1 MADLTF
7 RFGSSG
13 ADRLK
18 GDMRAVSDNSV
29 LAARGARLLS
39 DALEKQRRAAG
50 VSAGAT
56 IALAKADSILADAEE
71 ELSGRAALADAALRG
86 QGDAAR
92 KAGRDAA
99 VARAGFSG
107 LAGAGGIPGGGMGAA
122 IAAGVALSPVIATL
136 AVGMGGL
143 GLAAIG
149 VAKNQKLM
157 ATELAPLKAEFS
169 SFQKALQPEVLKLFG
184 TGIKIAGGLLHDI
197 QPVAAATGKAFDTL
211 LGRVGAEFR
220 SGEWQGFFGFMERSA
235 GPDIKLLG
243 DNFIS
248 LMRVLP
254 GLLEALQPVASA
266 LLQVTNAGLGAIG
279 MVEALVKK
287 TRQAGGGQPT
297 IWDEIKGGIGWVE
310 QHAPAG
316 NKSIGQLVEGW
327 LGMTSAADA
336 AGKATGAAGE
346 AFKGAWPKAQS
357 YAQWVQASATATT
370 NLANAQNAAVSA
382 QLAYGSNIL
391 TSANDAETFRQKLKA
406 STGQVGLHSQAQR
419 DSFGAALTYIGDL
432 SRQATAAVTSGHG
445 TAAAIA
451 AIRAGLPVLDSAKT
465 KNKLYWQEVATLNSY
480 LRKLELIKFISTPIH
495 VTGTGKWSV
504 TGTTITPGVAHGPQ
518 NIGAAGY
525 AAGGRVPF
533 STGIPGRDSVLV
545 MTKPG
550 EIFVPPEKGPMLAPA
565 LHAAGIP
572 GFAKGGVAGSYG
584 PGHVSGLPRW
594 TSGRIDATL
603 TAVAQNTAQAM
614 LNAMAAAQKAAK
626 AAAANPFAGITG
638 VPSGGKISGS
648 AAAAMKFAQS
658 ILWAYGWSQ
667 NQWPSLRA
675 LWMGESG
682 WRWDAYN
689 ASSGATGIPQSL
701 PGSKM
706 ASAGADWRT
715 NPATQIRWGLGYIK
729 SVYGSPANAYSRWLG
744 RSPHWYGEGGI
755 VPGFASGGTVG
766 QQGAAW
772 LKAWQTRHGGGWGS
786 AWGPVVLN
794 EQIDRMKAAIGR
806 AKTLASAPGLSAG
819 QHKFW
824 AAAAAD
830 ETKRLGVLGREL
842 TTERAWRYQLGLN
855 ELGLDKE
862 IRAAGSLPSLAGPVK
877 GWKAALGRDR
887 ATVSAISKMLGY
899 SDAYLA
905 AHKPAPAGV
914 LATHSYG
921 GDIVNS
927 IAPVLAAA
935 LGPFTGAARGGMVS
949 YDRGGWLKPGATMA
963 WNGTNRPEMV
973 VPSGGGGGG
982 SVTVVLENH
991 GVIGSEQQ
999 LEAWLVRSLNKAA
1012 QHGRLSQAVNT
1023 AYRPPAGLRR

>member
-56 IALAKADSILADAEE
+56 IALARADSILADAEE

-99 VARAGFSG
+99 VARAGFTG
-107 LAGAGGIPGGGMGAA
+107 LAGAGGIPGGGLGAV
-122 IAAGVALSPVIATL
+122 IAAGVVLSPVIATL

-157 ATELAPLKAEFS
+157 ATELAPLKAEYS
-169 SFQKALQPEVLKLFG
+169 AFQKSLQPEVLKLFG
-184 TGIKIAGGLLHDI
+184 TGIKIAGGLLHD
-197 QPVAAATGKAFDTL
+197 VAPIAQATGKAFDTL

-220 SGEWQGFFGFMERSA
+220 SGEWQGFFQFMERSA

-336 AGKATGAAGE
+336 AGAAAAGAGAAF
-346 AFKGAWPKAQS
+346 AVTWPKAQTL
-357 YAQWVQASATATT
+357 AQQVQAAAAATT
-370 NLANAQNAAVSA
+370 NLMNAQNTALST
-382 QLAYGSNIL
+382 QLAYGNSL
-391 TSANDAETFRQKLKA
+391 VTTANDASSLKA
-406 STGQVGLHSQAQR
+406 ALKLSGGAIGLQTQAQR
-419 DSFGAALTYIGDL
+419 NSFAAANTYIGDL
-432 SRQATAAVTSGHG
+432 ASQASNAYKSGHG
-445 TAAAIA
+445 TDAAIA
-451 AIRAGLPVLDSAKT
+451 AIRGGLPALDSAKT
-465 KNKLYWQEVATLNSY
+465 KNHEYWVEVKQ
-480 LRKLELIKFISTPIH
+480 LRNWLKALQLVAFENIKVH
-495 VTGTGKWSV
+495 VTGS
-504 TGTTITPGVAHGPQ
+504 GTWTAYNIPGVAHGPQ
-518 NIGAAGY
+518 NIGAAPGGF

-533 STGIPGRDSVLV
+533 STGTPGKDSVLV

-550 EIFVPPEKGPMLAPA
+550 EIFIPPEKGPMLAPA

-572 GFAKGGVAGSYG
+572 GFAKGGIAGWYNDG
-584 PGHVSGLPRW
+584 PGGLGPW
-594 TSGRIDATL
+594 TGKWDA
-603 TAVAQNTAQAM
+603 AM
-614 LNAMAAAQKAAK
+614 LTDIAVGASRRIAAAVKAAVAAAQAA
-626 AAAANPFAGITG
+626 
-638 VPSGGKISGS
+638 SGGMGDSGARSGS
-648 AAAAMKFAQS
+648 AALAQAFAKS
-658 ILWAYGWSQ
+658 IMGQYHWGPE
-667 NQWPSLRA
+667 QWPPWLY
-675 LWMGESG
+675 LGNQESG
-682 WRWDAYN
+682 WNAYAVN
-689 ASSGATGIPQSL
+689 KSSGAYGIGQSL
-701 PGSKM
+701 GHGHPYNLGDYKTQVIWM
-706 ASAGADWRT
+706 ANYIRGRYG
-715 NPATQIRWGLGYIK
+715 NPARAW
-729 SVYGSPANAYSRWLG
+729 AHERAYN
-744 RSPHWYGEGGI
+744 WYGKGGI
-755 VPGFASGGTVG
+755 VPGFASGGVAG
-766 QQGAAW
+766 QGAAW
-772 LKAWQTRHGGGWGS
+772 LKAWQTRHGGGFGA
-786 AWGPVVLN
+786 AWGPVVVN
-794 EQIDRMKAAIGR
+794 EQIARMKAAIGR
-806 AKTLASAPGLSAG
+806 AKSLSGAGGLSAG

-842 TTERAWRYQLGLN
+842 TTERAWRYQLGLG
-855 ELGLDKE
+855 ELALDKE
-862 IRAAGSLPSLAGPVK
+862 IRAAGNIPSLAGPVK

-887 ATVSAISKMLGY
+887 ATVAAISKMLGY

-935 LGPFTGAARGGMVS
+935 LGPFTGAARGGMVF
-949 YDRGGWLKPGATMA
+949 DRGGTLRPGWNPVYNGTGRPESLVPARGGGGATDVHVHFHGPVGSQA
-963 WNGTNRPEMV
+963 ELERWLTTALRKGTATM
-973 VPSGGGGGG
+973 GGG
-982 SVTVVLENH
+982 SV
-991 GVIGSEQQ
+991 QR
-999 LEAWLVRSLNKAA
+999 AY
-1012 QHGRLSQAVNT
+1012 GR
-1023 AYRPPAGLRR
+1023 R